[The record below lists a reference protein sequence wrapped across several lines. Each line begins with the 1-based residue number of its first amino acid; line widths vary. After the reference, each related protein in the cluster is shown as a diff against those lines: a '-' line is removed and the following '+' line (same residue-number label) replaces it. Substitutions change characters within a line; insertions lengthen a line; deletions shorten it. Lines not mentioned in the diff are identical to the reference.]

1 MGGVIVMTAEAIIE
15 ILSSALIETLI
26 MVMISTI
33 FAVIIGMVLA
43 IALILTTKE
52 GPMENKYIYIILDG
66 VINILR
72 SLPFVIL
79 MVVVVPVT
87 RVIVGKSIG
96 TTAAIVPLTIAAA
109 PFVARIIETSLKEV
123 DKGVIEAAQ
132 SLGATKTQIIFKI
145 MFKEALP
152 SIASG
157 LTLTIISIIGYSAMA
172 GSIGGGGL
180 GAAAITYGYNRFNT
194 PIMIFTVVVL
204 IIFVQLI
211 QSLGNYIY
219 KKLS

>member
-1 MGGVIVMTAEAIIE
+1 MGGVIVMTAEAIIG

-26 MVMISTI
+26 MVVISTI

-52 GPMENKYIYIILDG
+52 GPMENKYIYKILDG
-66 VINILR
+66 VINTLR

-145 MFKEALP
+145 MIKEALP

-157 LTLTIISIIGYSAMA
+157 LTLTIISIIGYSSMA
-172 GSIGGGGL
+172 GSIG
-180 GAAAITYGYNRFNT
+180 
-194 PIMIFTVVVL
+194 
-204 IIFVQLI
+204 
-211 QSLGNYIY
+211 
-219 KKLS
+219 

>member
-1 MGGVIVMTAEAIIE
+1 MGGVIVMTVEAIIG

-26 MVMISTI
+26 MVVISTI

-52 GPMENKYIYIILDG
+52 GPMENKYIYKILDG
-66 VINILR
+66 VINTLR

-145 MFKEALP
+145 MIKEALP